1 MEDFPLPQQEDQPA
15 TTAPRRKKQDNGSKK
30 NMQQR
35 KQVLS
40 FLVIVFGL
48 MALLSMVSYSPGD
61 EANGDVRFSDL
72 YKIFTND
79 PFIQQK
85 SELTTN
91 WLGLFGAILSNFL
104 INSTVGLFAFIV
116 PTLMLM
122 WGWTMLRSGN
132 IRRLVYFTNYAIILA
147 LLGSAFFGLLRK
159 SGLSEVIS
167 AEWHGSFGAFFATIL
182 QQSIGLAG
190 GIIITVSLGIVTLTL
205 AVDLDLHKTSERIKD
220 FIIAIGEFFGAKMD
234 EWKEQQ
240 EIRAQQKEEEKKRE
254 AAEIKVKRMDTE
266 ISSPEEKPEPKVIQ
280 PKKEIGR
287 SQPIVD
293 RELIN
298 ETLPTFDLLDTPLE
312 IKEGV
317 KEKEAELEEREVEDE
332 EIDFVFPSVDLL
344 DPKKYEEKISD
355 EELKA
360 NAALLQAKL
369 ADFDVEIANVSV
381 TPGPVVTLYELV
393 PATGVKVSKITS
405 LSNDLALAMQARGI
419 RIEAPIPGKGT
430 VGVEIPNNKPQIVT
444 IRSILNSE
452 KFRDSKAALPLAMG
466 KTITGEIFIDDLAKM
481 PHVLIAGATGMGK
494 SVGINTIIASLLYR
508 LHPSELKFILVDPKK
523 IELNFYEKLK
533 NHYLAVSPDMDE
545 KIITQ
550 PQNAVLILKSCV
562 IEMEKRY
569 DLLASAGVRH
579 VTDYNVRFK
588 DGKLKVKDTETLK
601 HRFLPYI
608 VVIVDELADLM
619 MTTAKEVEESIA
631 RIAQLARAV
640 GIHLVLATQRPS
652 VDVIT
657 GVIKANFPSRI
668 AYAVSSK
675 IDSRTILDGSGAEQ
689 LIGRGDMLYLSPTS
703 PKAIRMQNAFISA
716 EEVEEIVNHI
726 GKQKGYS
733 KPYELPSALEKKKG
747 GSGGGT
753 GERDELFDEAA
764 RIIVRHQQG
773 SVSLLQ
779 RRLSVGYSR
788 AARLV
793 DQLEEA
799 GIVGPFDGSKA
810 REVRI
815 QEESDLEFLLKN
827 LD

>member
-1 MEDFPLPQQEDQPA
+1 MEDFPLPPQEIPPPPA
-15 TTAPRRKKQDNGSKK
+15 RKKKSDTGAKK
-30 NMQQR
+30 NPQQR

-40 FLVIVFGL
+40 FLVIVFGI
-48 MALLSMVSYSPGD
+48 MTLLSMVSYSPAD

-72 YKIFTND
+72 YKVFTND
-79 PFIQQK
+79 LLIQQK

-91 WLGLFGAILSNFL
+91 WLGLSGAILSNFL
-104 INSTVGLFAFIV
+104 INSTVGFFSFIV
-116 PTLMLM
+116 PTLLLM

-132 IRRLVYFTNYAIILA
+132 IRRLVYFTNYAIVIS
-147 LLGSAFFGLLRK
+147 LLGAAFFGLLRK
-159 SGLSEVIS
+159 TGLAEVIS
-167 AEWHGSFGAFFATIL
+167 SEWHGSFGAFFATIL

-190 GIIITVSLGIVTLTL
+190 GMILTVSFIIVTLTL
-205 AVDLDLHKTSERIKD
+205 AIDLDLHKTSERLRIF
-220 FIIAIGEFFGAKMD
+220 FIALGEMFGAKME

-240 EIRAQQKEEEKKRE
+240 EVRAQQREEERKKS
-254 AAEIKVKRMDTE
+254 ASEIKVKRPDSE
-266 ISSPEEKPEPKVIQ
+266 LQEQGIKAEPKIVQ
-280 PKKEIGR
+280 PKKEVLR
-287 SQPIVD
+287 AQPKINGPRD
-293 RELIN
+293 EELPPPI
-298 ETLPTFDLLDTPLE
+298 DASDIPLE
-312 IKEGV
+312 INEGV
-317 KEKEAELEEREVEDE
+317 TEKEAELEEREVEDE
-332 EIDFVFPSVDLL
+332 EIDYVFPSVDLL
-344 DPKKYEEKISD
+344 DAKKYEEKISD
-355 EELKA
+355 DELKN

-466 KTITGEIFIDDLAKM
+466 KTITGEIYIDDLAKM

-523 IELNFYEKLK
+523 IELSLYEKLK
-533 NHYLAVSPDMDE
+533 NHFLAVSPDIDE

-550 PQNAVLILKSCV
+550 PQNAVLVLKSCV
-562 IEMEKRY
+562 IEMERRY

-579 VTDYNVRFK
+579 VTDYNARFK
-588 DGKLKVKDTETLK
+588 DGRLKGKDTDLIK

-689 LIGRGDMLYLSPTS
+689 LIGRGDMLFQSSSS
-703 PKAIRMQNAFISA
+703 PKAIRMQNAYISS
-716 EEVEEIVNHI
+716 EEVEGIVEHI
-726 GKQKGYS
+726 GRQKGYS
-733 KPYELPSALEKKKG
+733 KMYELPSALEKKKG
-747 GSGGGT
+747 GGGANG
-753 GERDELFDEAA
+753 GERDELFEEAA

-799 GIVGPFDGSKA
+799 GIVGQFDGSKA
-810 REVRI
+810 REVMI
-815 QEESDLEFLLKN
+815 EDESQLEIILKS
-827 LD
+827 L